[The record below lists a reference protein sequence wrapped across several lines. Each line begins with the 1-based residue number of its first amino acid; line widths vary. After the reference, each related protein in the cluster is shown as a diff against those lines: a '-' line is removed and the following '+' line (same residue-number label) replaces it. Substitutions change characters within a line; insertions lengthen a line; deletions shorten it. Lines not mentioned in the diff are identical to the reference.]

1 MRILKR
7 IFDVVQ
13 VLVESEVVE
22 AYLLVILLL
31 LLINIEVSIFLYYL
45 CFVFFDISRFVP
57 CQVKLLGN
65 VRFSEDVDATA
76 GRLSRN
82 YGELVCTCSLT
93 ETSSI
98 VVGHLTLLLKV
109 FLQLG
114 IVISRFKERLQ
125 PYVLI
130 FLLISFI
137 DPVLRRRLRLYRWL
151 LKPIDAL

>member
-1 MRILKR
+1 MCVLKR

-13 VLVESEVVE
+13 VLVECEVVE

-31 LLINIEVSIFLYYL
+31 LLINIEVSIFLDYL

-57 CQVKLLGN
+57 RLVKLLRN

-76 GRLSRN
+76 GRLSRD
-82 YGELVCTCSLT
+82 YCELVCTCCLA

-98 VVGHLTLLLKV
+98 VVGHLTLLFKV

-114 IVISRFKERLQ
+114 IVVSGFEERL
-125 PYVLI
+125 
-130 FLLISFI
+130 
-137 DPVLRRRLRLYRWL
+137 
-151 LKPIDAL
+151 